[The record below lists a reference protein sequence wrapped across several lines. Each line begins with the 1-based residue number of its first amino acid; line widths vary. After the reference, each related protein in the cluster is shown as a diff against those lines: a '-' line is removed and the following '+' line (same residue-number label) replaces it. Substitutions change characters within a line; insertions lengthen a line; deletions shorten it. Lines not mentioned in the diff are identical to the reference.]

1 MTRRIYMDLFEVN
14 HETCNQDGICAAVCP
29 SGLID
34 FKEGDYPKPVP
45 EAEEICIRCGHCVAV
60 CPTGSL
66 THRVMSVDQCP
77 QIKKEQI
84 ISSEQCEQFLK
95 GRRSIRVYR
104 DKGVP
109 RDVLERLIDIA
120 RCAPTGH
127 NSQGVGWMVLG
138 NREELRCFSGIT
150 VEWMRWL
157 IDNMPELA
165 GPMHLD
171 RAIERW
177 EKGVD
182 IILRDAPVVI
192 VAHAQKGDRLAPAN
206 CTIALAYL
214 ELAAA
219 GMDLGC
225 CWAGFFA
232 GAAVTFPAMTE
243 ALPVPDGHQC
253 YGAMMV
259 GYPKFSYPRIPRRKA
274 PKVTWR
280 M

>member
-1 MTRRIYMDLFEVN
+1 MDLFEVN

-34 FKEGDYPKPVP
+34 LKKGDYPKPIP

-66 THRVMSVDQCP
+66 KHRVMNLEQCI
-77 QIKKEQI
+77 QVKEELK
-84 ISSEQCEQFLK
+84 ISNEQCEQFLK
-95 GRRSIRVYR
+95 ARRSIRVYK
-104 DKGVP
+104 DKPVP
-109 RDVLERLIDIA
+109 KDVLERLIDTA
-120 RCAPTGH
+120 RYAPTGH
-127 NSQGVGWMVLG
+127 NSQDVEWLILG
-138 NREELRCFSGIT
+138 DKEELRSLSGIT

-157 IDNMPELA
+157 IDDMPELA
-165 GPMHLD
+165 ASMHLD
-171 RAIERW
+171 HAVKRW
-177 EKGVD
+177 EKGMD

-192 VAHAQKGDRLAPAN
+192 VAHADKNNRLAPAN

-214 ELAAA
+214 ELASA
-219 GMDLGC
+219 GMGLRC

-232 GAAVTFPAMTE
+232 GAAVNFPAMIE
-243 ALPVPDGHQC
+243 ALPIPGGHKC

-259 GYPKFSYPRIPRRKA
+259 GYPKFSYPRIPRRKF

>member
-1 MTRRIYMDLFEVN
+1 MSWGFVILILSSEPSMTF
-14 HETCNQDGICAAVCP
+14 TGIP
-29 SGLID
+29 IFS
-34 FKEGDYPKPVP
+34 
-45 EAEEICIRCGHCVAV
+45 
-60 CPTGSL
+60 
-66 THRVMSVDQCP
+66 
-77 QIKKEQI
+77 IKKELI

-95 GRRSIRVYR
+95 ARRSIRVFR
-104 DKGVP
+104 DKPVP

-127 NSQGVGWMVLG
+127 NSQGVEWLVLG
-138 NREELRCFSGIT
+138 NREELRRFSDIT

-157 IDNMPELA
+157 TDNMPKLA
-165 GPMHLD
+165 AEMHLD
-171 RAIERW
+171 WAIKRW
-177 EKGVD
+177 EEGVD
-182 IILRDAPVVI
+182 IVLRDAPAVI
-192 VAHAQKGDRLAPAN
+192 IAHGKKGDRLAPAN

-214 ELAAA
+214 ELASA

-232 GAAVTFPAMTE
+232 GAAVNFPAMTE
-243 ALPVPDGHQC
+243 ALPVPDGHRC